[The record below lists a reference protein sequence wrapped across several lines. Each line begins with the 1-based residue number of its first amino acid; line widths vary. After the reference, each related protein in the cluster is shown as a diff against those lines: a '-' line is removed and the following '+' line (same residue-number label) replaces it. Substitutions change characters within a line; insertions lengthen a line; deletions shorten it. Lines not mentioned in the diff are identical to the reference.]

1 MKTFTFTRGAA
12 LTGALML
19 IHAGSALA
27 AGGENTPLNLSG
39 TGTGTPSHTSV
50 GGGSSI
56 VRTIVGLFVVIVVI
70 YGVAW
75 FLRRFRSDRGRATG
89 QGLSHIASLPL
100 GNNRSVAL
108 VRAGRDVVLVGVAE
122 NSVTPIR
129 RYSEAEALAN
139 GIELTPED
147 FSAPAPGE
155 SRGGGVIETLRRM
168 TVRS

>member
-1 MKTFTFTRGAA
+1 
-12 LTGALML
+12 
-19 IHAGSALA
+19 
-27 AGGENTPLNLSG
+27 
-39 TGTGTPSHTSV
+39 V

-75 FLRRFRSDRGRATG
+75 FLRRFKSDRSRASG
-89 QGLSHIASLPL
+89 QGLTHIATLPL

-129 RYSEAEALAN
+129 RYTEAEALAN
-139 GIELTPED
+139 GIELTPEEPVID
-147 FSAPAPGE
+147 AP
-155 SRGGGVIETLRRM
+155 RGGGLLEAMRRM

>member
-39 TGTGTPSHTSV
+39 TNPSHHSSV

-75 FLRRFRSDRGRATG
+75 FLRRFKSDRSRASG
-89 QGLSHIASLPL
+89 QGLTHIATLPL

-129 RYSEAEALAN
+129 RYTEAEALAN
-139 GIELTPED
+139 GIELTPEEPVID
-147 FSAPAPGE
+147 AP
-155 SRGGGVIETLRRM
+155 RGGGLLEAMRRM

>member
-1 MKTFTFTRGAA
+1 MKTFTFTRGAV

-19 IHAGSALA
+19 MHAGSALA

-39 TGTGTPSHTSV
+39 RGTATGHASA

-56 VRTIVGLFVVIVVI
+56 VRTIVGLFVVVVVI

-75 FLRRFRSDRGRATG
+75 LLRRFKADRSRPSG
-89 QGLSHIASLPL
+89 QGLTHIATLPL
-100 GNNRSVAL
+100 GSNRSVAL

-129 RYSEAEALAN
+129 RYTEAEALAN
-139 GIELTPED
+139 GIELSPEE
-147 FSAPAPGE
+147 PPGSE
-155 SRGGGVIETLRRM
+155 PRSGGMLEVLRRM

>member
-1 MKTFTFTRGAA
+1 MKTFTFTRGAV

-19 IHAGSALA
+19 IRAGSALA

-39 TGTGTPSHTSV
+39 GTPTPHTSV
-50 GGGSSI
+50 GGSSSI

-70 YGVAW
+70 YGIAW
-75 FLRRFRSDRGRATG
+75 LLRRFKSDRSRPSG
-89 QGLSHIASLPL
+89 QGLSHIATLPL

-129 RYSEAEALAN
+129 RYTEAEALAN
-139 GIELTPED
+139 GIELSPEE
-147 FSAPAPGE
+147 PPGYGPTE
-155 SRGGGVIETLRRM
+155 PRGGGMLENLRRM

>member
-1 MKTFTFTRGAA
+1 MKTFTLTRGAA

-19 IHAGSALA
+19 MHAASALA

-39 TGTGTPSHTSV
+39 GGTATGHASAA
-50 GGGSSI
+50 GGSSI

-75 FLRRFRSDRGRATG
+75 LLRRFKADRSRPSG
-89 QGLSHIASLPL
+89 QGLSHIATLPL

-129 RYSEAEALAN
+129 RYTEAEALAN
-139 GIELTPED
+139 GIELSPEE
-147 FSAPAPGE
+147 PPGSE
-155 SRGGGVIETLRRM
+155 PRNGGMLEILRRM